1 MQRAHCEYSSIGF
14 IPFEEFRR
22 SYGII
27 DIDITL
33 HSAKYDI
40 QRTGGQPISRET
52 RQGLFYSLIAVML
65 FSMAVFF
72 FYSDYMQEDAFYRE
86 DQARRVQTTLE
97 TLLET
102 YSRVTDLLFETLISQ
117 PEILE
122 MVSRAWLAGDSPER
136 DSARKHLLALL
147 DPVYAEMEKNS
158 FRQLHFH
165 FPDDVSFLRFHRPGK
180 YGDDLTG
187 VRHTVSMAN
196 KTGKRV
202 TGFEEGRIF
211 NGYRF
216 VFPLKWKGRHIGTVE
231 TSISMVVV
239 SRMLTNL
246 TGGATR
252 FLIKSNVVGAKVFE
266 SELSNYTNSTLSP
279 DYMLDRAFLEE
290 QGRIDNETID
300 AIDRRRASD
309 AQTGMKTGKSFTLE
323 TRSKGE
329 DYLLVFEPI
338 LNIDGEQV
346 AYIVHYQRDAVYSSF
361 FGRFAGRCILTGV
374 ALCLA
379 IYLIFLR
386 QRFVEHLRRE
396 AETDELTGALNRRK
410 MLAITEQALYRV
422 SRYGGPLGLILFDM
436 DKFKTVNDTM
446 GHEAGDDA
454 LKIATRTCGAS
465 LRKTDRMAR
474 WGGDEFVI
482 LLPDTD
488 LEGSANF
495 AERIR
500 KDVKKAMQQAGYP
513 ITLSLGVTEAVEN
526 DTPDTLAAR
535 ADEAMYRAK
544 QDGGDG
550 VKR

>member
-1 MQRAHCEYSSIGF
+1 VN
-14 IPFEEFRR
+14 
-22 SYGII
+22 
-27 DIDITL
+27 
-33 HSAKYDI
+33 
-40 QRTGGQPISRET
+40 RET
-52 RQGLFYSLIAVML
+52 RQGLLYSLIAVAV
-65 FSMAVFF
+65 FVMAVLF

-102 YSRVTDLLFETLISQ
+102 YSRVTDLLFETLVNQ

-122 MVSRAWLAGDSPER
+122 TVSRAWLAGDSPDR

-147 DPVYAEMEKNS
+147 DSVYAEMEKNY
-158 FRQLHFH
+158 FRQFHFH
-165 FPDDVSFLRFHRPGK
+165 FPDNVSFLRFHRPGK

-196 KTGKRV
+196 KTDKRV

-216 VFPLKWKGRHIGTVE
+216 VFPLNWKGKHIGTVE

-239 SRMLTNL
+239 SRMLASL

-252 FLIKSNVVGAKVFE
+252 FLIKSNVVGTKVFE
-266 SELSNYTNSTLSP
+266 SELSNYANSTLSP
-279 DYMLDRAFLEE
+279 DYMLDRAFLKE
-290 QGRIDNETID
+290 QARINNETID

-309 AQTGMKTGKSFTLE
+309 AQAGMKTGKSFTLE
-323 TRSKGE
+323 TRSKGK

-361 FGRFAGRCILTGV
+361 FSRFTGRCMLMGLALALT
-374 ALCLA
+374 

-386 QRFVEHLRRE
+386 QRFVEHLRSE

-410 MLAITEQALYRV
+410 MLAVTEHALYRT
-422 SRYGGPLGLILFDM
+422 SRYGRPLGLILFDM

-454 LKIATRTCGAS
+454 LRIATRTCVSS

-513 ITLSLGVTEAVEN
+513 ITLSLGVAEAVKT

-535 ADEAMYRAK
+535 ADKAMYRAK
-544 QDGGDG
+544 QGGGDG
-550 VKR
+550 VER